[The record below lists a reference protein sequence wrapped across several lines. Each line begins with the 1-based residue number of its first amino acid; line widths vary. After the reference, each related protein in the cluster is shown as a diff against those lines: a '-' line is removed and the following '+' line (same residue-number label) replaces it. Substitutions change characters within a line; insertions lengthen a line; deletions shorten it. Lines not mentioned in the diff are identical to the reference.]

1 MRTLKSILLWGVIA
15 AVGAGAFGVIA
26 LSQGETI
33 NAVWLLVA
41 AVCVYAVA
49 YRFYSRFIAR
59 KVFGLDNN
67 RQTPAH
73 TLNDGKDYVPTNKW
87 VLFGHHFAAIAG
99 AGLLVEWIL
108 AAQMGYLPGTI
119 WIIVGVV
126 VAGAVQDFVILFA
139 SMRRNGKSL
148 GEMIKDEIELCY
160 RTYCNDWYF
169 RHYDY
174 FISSISISSSK
185 GACRKPLGNVYDSSN
200 DSYCYFNGSIYA
212 LHCMDGLVKGQ

>member
-1 MRTLKSILLWGVIA
+1 MIGRIQVKYSENLVQSPLRNSIGELYVKTLKSILLWGVIT

-59 KVFGLDNN
+59 KVFNLDDN

-99 AGLLVEWIL
+99 PLVGMDFSGTNGVFTRDHLDYCWGSCWGLSKIL
-108 AAQMGYLPGTI
+108 LFYLL
-119 WIIVGVV
+119 
-126 VAGAVQDFVILFA
+126 Q
-139 SMRRNGKSL
+139 
-148 GEMIKDEIELCY
+148 
-160 RTYCNDWYF
+160 
-169 RHYDY
+169 
-174 FISSISISSSK
+174 
-185 GACRKPLGNVYDSSN
+185 
-200 DSYCYFNGSIYA
+200 
-212 LHCMDGLVKGQ
+212 

>member
-99 AGLLVEWIL
+99 AGPLVGIDF
-108 AAQMGYLPGTI
+108 GGT
-119 WIIVGVV
+119 
-126 VAGAVQDFVILFA
+126 
-139 SMRRNGKSL
+139 NGIFTRDNMDYCWGRCRWSCARFYHF
-148 GEMIKDEIELCY
+148 ICFDE
-160 RTYCNDWYF
+160 T
-169 RHYDY
+169 
-174 FISSISISSSK
+174 
-185 GACRKPLGNVYDSSN
+185 
-200 DSYCYFNGSIYA
+200 
-212 LHCMDGLVKGQ
+212 

>member
-1 MRTLKSILLWGVIA
+1 M
-15 AVGAGAFGVIA
+15 
-26 LSQGETI
+26 
-33 NAVWLLVA
+33 
-41 AVCVYAVA
+41 YAVA

-87 VLFGHHFAAIAG
+87 VLFGHHFATIAG
-99 AGLLVEWIL
+99 AGPLVGPIL

-148 GEMIKDEIELCY
+148 GEMIKDEIGPVTGL
-160 RTYCNDWYF
+160 
-169 RHYDY
+169 
-174 FISSISISSSK
+174 IAMIGI
-185 GACRKPLGNVYDSSN
+185 LGIMIILLAVLALVVVKALVGSPWGMFTIASN

-212 LHCMDGLVKGQ
+212 LH

>member
-73 TLNDGKDYVPTNKW
+73 TLNDGKIMFQQINGYY
-87 VLFGHHFAAIAG
+87 LGIILQQLLEL
-99 AGLLVEWIL
+99 GL
-108 AAQMGYLPGTI
+108 
-119 WIIVGVV
+119 
-126 VAGAVQDFVILFA
+126 
-139 SMRRNGKSL
+139 
-148 GEMIKDEIELCY
+148 
-160 RTYCNDWYF
+160 
-169 RHYDY
+169 
-174 FISSISISSSK
+174 
-185 GACRKPLGNVYDSSN
+185 
-200 DSYCYFNGSIYA
+200 
-212 LHCMDGLVKGQ
+212 

>member
-1 MRTLKSILLWGVIA
+1 MIGRIQVKYSENLVQSPLRNSIGELYVKTLKSILLWGVIT

-59 KVFGLDNN
+59 KVFNLDDN

-73 TLNDGKDYVPTNKW
+73 TLNDGKDYVPTNRW

-99 AGLLVEWIL
+99 AGPLVGPIL

-126 VAGAVQDFVILFA
+126 VAGLSKILLFY
-139 SMRRNGKSL
+139 L
-148 GEMIKDEIELCY
+148 L
-160 RTYCNDWYF
+160 
-169 RHYDY
+169 
-174 FISSISISSSK
+174 
-185 GACRKPLGNVYDSSN
+185 
-200 DSYCYFNGSIYA
+200 
-212 LHCMDGLVKGQ
+212 Q